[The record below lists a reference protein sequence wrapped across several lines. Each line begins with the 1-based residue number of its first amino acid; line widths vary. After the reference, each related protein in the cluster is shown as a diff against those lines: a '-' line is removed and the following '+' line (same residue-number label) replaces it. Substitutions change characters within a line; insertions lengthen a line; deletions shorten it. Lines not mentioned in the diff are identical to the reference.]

1 MVGSVRRHLLEFG
14 GHLAVQIPIHLR
26 LRLVGDVHAH
36 LRLGAFGN
44 QAAGNVG
51 FGDQIL
57 LVLVRAP
64 QQQMPLLHG
73 LGQRIDI
80 GFRIAGILRDMV
92 ERGLRGISEIL
103 VRLRRSHLRVHGVQQ
118 RLRGIRTIQYG
129 AVRHSH
135 TACNIKHVLQE
146 QWIDGYHTIHL
157 KAILLGPH
165 GTHDLAGTR
174 EIRSEVHIADIR
186 AQFVGEQHPLLGGEL
201 HHRLAGLGNLRIRDE
216 RLQAQM
222 AALHGDHAKRP
233 GQAAGRTG
241 LRIGLRQNQIV
252 ARSVIGMA
260 VRAEHAGQQLSY
272 GVQRMHGAVE
282 LCTVGLGRVE
292 RIGDLVNV
300 WPFRRLDLTGAVVD
314 HLVGNAQRLLRIL
327 QTRKGDRAILHV
339 DIAQIDVLGDLRQ
352 LRQRLRGNI
361 LQRGDRGTDR
371 GNIIPHIRNMRCD
384 RP

>member
-1 MVGSVRRHLLEFG
+1 
-14 GHLAVQIPIHLR
+14 
-26 LRLVGDVHAH
+26 
-36 LRLGAFGN
+36 
-44 QAAGNVG
+44 
-51 FGDQIL
+51 
-57 LVLVRAP
+57 
-64 QQQMPLLHG
+64 
-73 LGQRIDI
+73 
-80 GFRIAGILRDMV
+80 
-92 ERGLRGISEIL
+92 
-103 VRLRRSHLRVHGVQQ
+103 
-118 RLRGIRTIQYG
+118 
-129 AVRHSH
+129 
-135 TACNIKHVLQE
+135 
-146 QWIDGYHTIHL
+146 
-157 KAILLGPH
+157 
-165 GTHDLAGTR
+165 
-174 EIRSEVHIADIR
+174 
-186 AQFVGEQHPLLGGEL
+186 
-201 HHRLAGLGNLRIRDE
+201 
-216 RLQAQM
+216 
-222 AALHGDHAKRP
+222 
-233 GQAAGRTG
+233 
-241 LRIGLRQNQIV
+241 
-252 ARSVIGMA
+252 MA